1 MYIQAVTLYT
11 GPMTQR
17 RTLITDLFPLADLEA
32 EVAQGYVTRKTH
44 PTREH
49 LAILN
54 YGPAVQYERRWND
67 VTKKTRGLIYNTETL
82 EVVAR
87 GFDKF
92 GSWDEAGYPYPPGG
106 NMVMSTKFDGSLG
119 IMYWVSDDDD
129 YPSIATRGSFASDQ
143 AKIGTAIFAEY
154 MAMIYQTEGEDAFN
168 ILQGDFSNPQVTYL
182 FEIIYPEN
190 RIVVDYGQ
198 DERLVL
204 LDVVNN
210 ATGKSDIERFESSLW
225 PDKAEKTYVP
235 GGFSDSLV
243 HDIPAGEEGFVLY
256 FPHTGFRCKMKSAE
270 YVELHRIVTGLS
282 KKSIWEAIGRGQ
294 TPADIKANL
303 PDELFEF
310 VDQTVLEL
318 RKKQLQVL
326 DEITDAWV
334 KIAGG
339 VTTRSAVPM
348 MTRKQFAER
357 AKKYGP
363 LAKYLFKILDGA
375 DEAKLREMIWDTLKP
390 VGDTRAFARSEDN
403 A

>member
-1 MYIQAVTLYT
+1 
-11 GPMTQR
+11 MTQ

-32 EVAQGYVTRKTH
+32 EVAQGYVTRKPHQTA
-44 PTREH
+44 P

-54 YGPAVQYERRWND
+54 YGPTVQYERRWND
-67 VTKKTRGLIYNTETL
+67 VTKKTRGLIYDTETL
-82 EVVAR
+82 EVVSR

-92 GSWDEAGYPYPPGG
+92 GNWDEAGYPYPPGG

-119 IMYWVSDDDD
+119 IMYWASDDDD

-143 AKIGTAIFAEY
+143 AKMGTAIFAEY

-243 HDIPAGEEGFVLY
+243 HDIPSGEEGFVLY
-256 FPHTGFRCKMKSAE
+256 FPWTGFRCKMKSAE

-282 KKSIWEAIGRGQ
+282 KKSIWEAMGRGQ

-326 DEITDAWV
+326 DEVTDAWF
-334 KIAGG
+334 K
-339 VTTRSAVPM
+339 VTDGDSVAM
-348 MTRKQFAER
+348 LTRKDFALR
-357 AKKYGP
+357 AKKHGP
-363 LAKYLFKILDGA
+363 VAKYLFKILDGSS
-375 DEAKLREMIWDTLKP
+375 EEQLKQLIWETLKP
-390 VGDTRAFARSEDN
+390 VGDTRAFARGEDVS
-403 A
+403 